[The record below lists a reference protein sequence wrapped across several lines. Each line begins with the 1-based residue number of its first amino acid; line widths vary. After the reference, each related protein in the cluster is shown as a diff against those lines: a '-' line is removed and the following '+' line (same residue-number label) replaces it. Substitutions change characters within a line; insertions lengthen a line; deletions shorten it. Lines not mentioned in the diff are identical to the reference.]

1 MTTWPPLTHAP
12 GTGFLQQLTPALVP
26 NWYVASV
33 HCCTL
38 TPKYDI
44 AISPLAAQ
52 HQTLVCWPSR
62 VSEIR
67 PMACAPAGAGRI
79 AARIVNRTTTATEVS
94 CFIVSSPPSG
104 GPQLPTRPQ
113 LLKKPIVWVAVS

>member
-12 GTGFLQQLTPALVP
+12 GTGLLQQLTPAVLP

-38 TPKYDI
+38 TPKYDM

-52 HQTLVCWPSR
+52 HQTFVCWPSR
-62 VSEIR
+62 ASETR
-67 PMACAPAGAGRI
+67 PMACADAARGQI
-79 AARIVNRTTTATEVS
+79 AARIVITTTTATEAR
-94 CFIVSSPPSG
+94 CFILS
-104 GPQLPTRPQ
+104 
-113 LLKKPIVWVAVS
+113 